1 MDLKI
6 ILGILE
12 QGLKLWNTKESTKYQ
27 DKLIKLKGKY
37 YDELK
42 KPESYRSQLTLDN
55 IMLELT
61 TIAEV
66 FASIPSKGK

>member
-12 QGLKLWNTKESTKYQ
+12 QGLRLWNSKEATKYQ

-42 KPESYRSQLTLDN
+42 KPESSRSQLALDN

-66 FASIPSKGK
+66 FASLSSKGK